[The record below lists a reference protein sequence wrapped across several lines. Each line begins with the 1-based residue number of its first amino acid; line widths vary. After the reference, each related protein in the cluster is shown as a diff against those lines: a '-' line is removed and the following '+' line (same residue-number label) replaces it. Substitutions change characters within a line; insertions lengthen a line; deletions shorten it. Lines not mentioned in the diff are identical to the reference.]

1 MVYDLP
7 LEYGGNIT
15 QPLNETESNCYIRS
29 CQSSTLNP
37 ECDTKMF
44 VTWIG
49 TDVKNRP
56 LISDGFRITNMK
68 NFSIRTYFEEA
79 VGISKYTQKN

>member
-1 MVYDLP
+1 M
-7 LEYGGNIT
+7 
-15 QPLNETESNCYIRS
+15 
-29 CQSSTLNP
+29 SSTLNP

-49 TDVKNRP
+49 TDAKNRP
-56 LISDGFRITNMK
+56 LISDGFRVTNMK

-79 VGISKYTQKN
+79 VGISKYT